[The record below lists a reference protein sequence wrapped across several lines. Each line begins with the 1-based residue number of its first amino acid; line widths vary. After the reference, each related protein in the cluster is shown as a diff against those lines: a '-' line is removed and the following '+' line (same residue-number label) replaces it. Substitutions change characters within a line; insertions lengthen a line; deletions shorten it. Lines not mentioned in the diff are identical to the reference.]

1 MNSTEKRRKELLE
14 SAQTAYRDRGFLPA
28 VHPRYRASYTSL
40 YGNSEGA
47 EGLPKSTFGIR
58 LFVCALIFALFV
70 VMDYRGTKV
79 LNVNS
84 ERITE
89 EIGYEID
96 IRQVWK
102 SL

>member
-14 SAQTAYRDRGFLPA
+14 NAQSAYREKGLLPA

-40 YGNSEGA
+40 YGDSDNGD
-47 EGLPKSTFGIR
+47 GLPKSTFGIR
-58 LFVCALIFALFV
+58 LFVCALVFALFV

-79 LNVNS
+79 MNVDS
-84 ERITE
+84 KRITD

-96 IRQVWK
+96 VRQVWK
-102 SL
+102 DL